1 MHSCIHRSLSLN
13 QKEQEKLW
21 SVIKMTKKTAVRS
34 HFNVL
39 FSFIR
44 HWASASVE
52 RLINID
58 KQRLTSIFTCELKA
72 IYVRSSSSFLYSDLS
87 SDLMLVPHILFV
99 KLTGEKKSAYAQR
112 SQRSRSIRT
121 FRTRVQKPRWPHSD
135 GTMKDWILA
144 PVFWP
149 FWTRLPNSLHSFNHN
164 KDRDDVYPLNCRELQ
179 E

>member
-112 SQRSRSIRT
+112 SQRSRSIRK
-121 FRTRVQKPRWPHSD
+121 FRNRSETKMAALGRDDERLDPSTRVF
-135 GTMKDWILA
+135 TVLA
-144 PVFWP
+144 
-149 FWTRLPNSLHSFNHN
+149 RISE
-164 KDRDDVYPLNCRELQ
+164 RGC
-179 E
+179 